1 MNYRHH
7 YHAGNFADVMKH
19 ILLVGLLQALHKK
32 DSPFCYIDTHAGRG
46 WYDLAA
52 APSQKTGEYL
62 EGIRK
67 ITPTKQPPSTWITDY
82 FKSIDLLKTDLG
94 KAYYGGSPWFALQLL
109 RPQDRMVL
117 MEWHPVD
124 VEKLKQNF
132 YRSPQTF
139 VHHRDAYEG
148 LTALV
153 PPKEKRGLVLIEPPY
168 EEERHDYPQV
178 VELLAKAYDKWPTGT
193 YAVWYPIKD
202 RAPIDRFERKLVK
215 TGIRKQLICELC
227 IMPDDNALGLN
238 GCGLLIVNP
247 PYQFAEEADNVLQW
261 LLPQLSQ
268 HVLAKASVRW
278 LVAE

>member
-19 ILLVGLLQALHKK
+19 ILEIGLLQALQKK
-32 DSPFCYIDTHAGRG
+32 DNAFCYIDTHAGRG
-46 WYDLAA
+46 WHDLAA
-52 APSQKTGEYL
+52 APAQKTGEYL
-62 EGIRK
+62 DGIRK
-67 ITPTKQPPSTWITDY
+67 LNTRQTFPNAWVEGY
-82 FKSIDLLKTDLG
+82 FAALDKLKEQFG
-94 KAYYGGSPWFALQLL
+94 KAYYGGSPWFAAQNL

-124 VEKLKQNF
+124 VEKLKYNF
-132 YRSPQTF
+132 YKNPQAT

-148 LTALV
+148 LTALI
-153 PPKEKRGLVLIEPPY
+153 PPKEKRGLVLIDPPY
-168 EEERHDYPQV
+168 EEERHDYPEV

-193 YAVWYPIKD
+193 YAIWYPIKD
-202 RAPIDRFERKLVK
+202 RAPIERFERKLVK

-227 IMPDDNALGLN
+227 VMPDDNALGLN

-247 PYQFAEEADNVLQW
+247 PYLFAEEADKILQW

-268 HVLAKASVRW
+268 HVLAKASVKW
-278 LVAE
+278 LVGE

>member
-7 YHAGNFADVMKH
+7 YHSGNFADVMKH

-32 DSPFCYIDTHAGRG
+32 DNAFCYLDTHAGRG

-52 APSQKTGEYL
+52 APAQKTGEYL
-62 EGIRK
+62 DGIKK
-67 ITPTKQPPSTWITDY
+67 ITDKELPSTWVSDY
-82 FKSIDLLKTDLG
+82 FKSLELLRSEHG
-94 KAYYGGSPWFALQLL
+94 KAYYGGSPWFALQLI

-117 MEWHPVD
+117 MEWHPID
-124 VEKLKQNF
+124 AEKLKNNF
-132 YRSPQTF
+132 YRSRQTI

-148 LTALV
+148 LTALI
-153 PPKEKRGLVLIEPPY
+153 PPKEKRGLVLIDPPY
-168 EEERHDYPQV
+168 EEERQDYPQV
-178 VELLAKAYDKWPTGT
+178 VALLAKAYEKWPTGT
-193 YAVWYPIKD
+193 FAVWYPIKD

-227 IMPDDNALGLN
+227 VMPDDNALGLN

-247 PYQFAEEADNVLQW
+247 PFQFADEADKVLQW